1 MADQQTIE
9 DMFDLLEGSGFKR
22 PAAWENAR
30 LVLLGLKVYTAV
42 FRDVSN
48 EDAMAATMAFTESGE
63 RFWPVPGVL
72 KSFTAS
78 AAVDAIDTSDEA
90 WGETIRAMGTR
101 GRSCPPGEGW
111 DFHGPMLHREACR
124 AGIAAAGGWRS
135 LSMQDESSMAP
146 ERAAFRSAYRAVT
159 KRQKVAAQHESITAF
174 LEARPR
180 LMLAD

>member
-1 MADQQTIE
+1 MADQETI
-9 DMFDLLEGSGFKR
+9 LEVFEALESAGYKTP
-22 PAAWENAR
+22 PAWDNPRKLEM
-30 LVLLGLKVYTAV
+30 GLRVYLAV
-42 FRDVSN
+42 FRDISN
-48 EDAMAATMAFTESGE
+48 EDALAAVLAYVESGE
-63 RFWPVPGVL
+63 KFWPVPGIL
-72 KSFTAS
+72 KKHTAAS
-78 AAVDAIDTSDEA
+78 AVEDIDTSDEA
-90 WGETIRAMGTR
+90 WGETIKALGSR
-101 GRSCPPGEGW
+101 GRNRPPGEGW
-111 DFHGPMLHREACR
+111 DFDGTMLHREACR

>member
-9 DMFDLLEGSGFKR
+9 DMFDLLEGCGFKR

-42 FRDVSN
+42 FRDISN
-48 EDAMAATMAFTESGE
+48 EDAMAATMAFSESGE
-63 RFWPVPGVL
+63 KFWPVPGVL
-72 KSFTAS
+72 KKYTAAS
-78 AAVDAIDTSDEA
+78 AAEDIDTSDEA
-90 WGETIRAMGTR
+90 WGETIKALGSK
-101 GRSCPPGEGW
+101 GRNRPPGEGW
-111 DFHGPMLHREACR
+111 DFDGPMLHREACR

-135 LSMQDESSMAP
+135 LSMQDESRMAP

-159 KRQKVAAQHESITAF
+159 ARKKVAAQHESITAF
-174 LEARPR
+174 LGTRPK